1 MQSLISTLLA
11 NKHTS
16 IAAIIYVVC
25 KFGAQIGA
33 IWMPAHGDQF
43 KQTADV
49 IEAAAVAYGL
59 LAAGDG
65 SRSVSNHAETLSEL
79 ATIKKAIASGDT
91 SLIANPTPK
100 P

>member
-1 MQSLISTLLA
+1 MNLLSTLLA

-33 IWMPAHGDQF
+33 IWMPSHAEQF
-43 KQTADV
+43 KQSTDV
-49 IEAAAVAYGL
+49 LEAAAVAYGL

-65 SRSVSNHAETLSEL
+65 SRSVSNHAETLTEIE
-79 ATIKKAIASGDT
+79 TIKKAIASGDT
-91 SLIANPTPK
+91 SLIANPPPK